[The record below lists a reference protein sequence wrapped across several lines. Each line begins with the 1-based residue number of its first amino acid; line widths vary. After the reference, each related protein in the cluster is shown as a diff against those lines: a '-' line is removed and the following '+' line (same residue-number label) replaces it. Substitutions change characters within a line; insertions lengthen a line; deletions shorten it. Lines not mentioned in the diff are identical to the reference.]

1 MIMKYSDSRT
11 CKDLLHQIPKLS
23 RPYSLFKDFPGP
35 GKMTTFFQ
43 GLSRPC
49 GHPGGNIKLP
59 RESQTDARTDART
72 AARTDD
78 PKTYS
83 LRRRLLAAEA

>member
-11 CKDLLHQIPKLS
+11 FKDLLHQILKLS

-43 GLSRPC
+43 GLSRNFKALWPPC
-49 GHPGGNIKLP
+49 
-59 RESQTDARTDART
+59 AVF
-72 AARTDD
+72 
-78 PKTYS
+78 
-83 LRRRLLAAEA
+83 